1 LSKEGFRNLIYV
13 HGKNLFKHT
22 FAVKETN
29 CCLIADRENA
39 IEEGIS
45 SIIFH
50 RRRLEEYIR
59 NCPCFLYSL
68 RPVCVDKGPRIVRLM
83 TSASKKADVGPMASV
98 AGVLADLA
106 VEAMTSYGAKV
117 AVVENGGEV
126 SAMSNRPIDVILLAG
141 NHKLSGRL
149 GFRLEEFPS
158 GVATSS
164 GVFGHALSFGEA
176 EAVTIFSGN
185 AGLADA
191 AATATCNIVKG
202 ADCRKAVRNGIS
214 TALSIKNVR
223 GVFIIY
229 KGVAGFGGKVP
240 NVTRIVK
247 EEEHTQFQN

>member
-1 LSKEGFRNLIYV
+1 LIYV
-13 HGKNLFKHT
+13 HSKNVFKHT
-22 FAVKETN
+22 FAVEETN
-29 CCLIADRENA
+29 CSLIADRENA

-45 SIIFH
+45 SVIFH
-50 RRRLEEYIR
+50 RKQLKEYIA

-68 RPVCVDKGPRIVRLM
+68 RPIHVHEGPRIARLM
-83 TSASKKADVGPMASV
+83 ASASKKADVGPMASV

-106 VEAMTSYGAKV
+106 VEAMIISGAKV
-117 AVVENGGEV
+117 AIVENGGEV
-126 SAMSNRPIDVILLAG
+126 SAISNRPVDVILLAG
-141 NHKLSGRL
+141 DHELSGRI
-149 GFRLEEFPS
+149 GFRLEEFPI

-176 EAVTIFSGN
+176 EAVTIFSEN

-202 ADCRKAVRNGIS
+202 TDCQKAVRNGIN
-214 TALSIKNVR
+214 TALSIKNVN

-229 KGVAGFGGKVP
+229 RGITGFGGKVP

-247 EEEHTQFQN
+247 EETRTQFQN